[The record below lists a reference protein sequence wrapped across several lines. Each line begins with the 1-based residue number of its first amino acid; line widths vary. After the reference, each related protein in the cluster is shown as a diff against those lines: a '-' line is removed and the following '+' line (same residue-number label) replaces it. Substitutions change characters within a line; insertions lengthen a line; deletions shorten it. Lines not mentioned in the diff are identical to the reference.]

1 MYCLSCGSTISL
13 GTVYCNRCG
22 AKVPN
27 ELSTSNN
34 EIAHSLVWAIIAGF
48 VFGIGVIIGLMAVMK
63 EVVGFEYGPIMAIVF
78 LCFFLLFIIEGVLL
92 SMLIGSRK
100 EKKEKVEPAQLP
112 NRATKEL
119 EEARQQMLNEPV
131 ASVTEGTTRTFE
143 PVYTERKLD

>member
-27 ELSTSNN
+27 DLSSSNN
-34 EIAHSLVWAIIAGF
+34 EIANSLVWAIIAGF

-63 EVVGFEYGPIMAIVF
+63 EVVGFEYGPIMAIAF

-100 EKKEKVEPAQLP
+100 EKKDKAEPVQLP

-119 EEARQQMLNEPV
+119 EEARQQMINEPV
-131 ASVTEGTTRTFE
+131 ASVTEGTTRTFQ
-143 PVYTERKLD
+143 PVYSERKVD